1 MKSEKEI
8 LIYPSI
14 LAADMRRLGD
24 ECKRAEEAGVDG
36 LHVDIMDGQFVRNI
50 SMGFSIIGTVKSCV
64 SIPVNVHTMIL
75 RPDWYVEQV
84 AKGGACGLNIHIEAP
99 CPVKETLEEIR
110 KQGMRA
116 GITLNPDT
124 PVSDI
129 DDVLDDVDEVLIMSV
144 HPGWGGQSFIE
155 PVLDKLRELRQ
166 RKPELDLSIDGGINA
181 ETGKLAAAAGA
192 NILYAGTSLFKA
204 DSMAQA
210 VTEMRKMAQDA
221 FNEKWQG

>member
-1 MKSEKEI
+1 MTLTKDI

-14 LAADMRRLGD
+14 LAADMRCLGD
-24 ECKRAEEAGVDG
+24 ECKRAEDAGVDG
-36 LHVDIMDGQFVRNI
+36 LHVDIMDGQFVKNI
-50 SMGFSIIGTVKSCV
+50 SMGFAIIGTVKSCV

-75 RPDWYVEQV
+75 RPDWYVEHV

-99 CPVKETLEEIR
+99 CPVKETLLEIR

-129 DDVLDDVDEVLIMSV
+129 EGVLNDVDEVLIMSV

-155 PVLDKLRELRQ
+155 PVLEKLKELRE
-166 RKPELDLSIDGGINA
+166 RKPLLDLSIDGGINA

-192 NILYAGTSLFKA
+192 NILYAGTSLFRA
-204 DSMAQA
+204 DDMAQA
-210 VTEMRKMAQDA
+210 VTEMRNQAQDA
-221 FNEKWQG
+221 FNQNWQG